1 MTVSA
6 TDLLFYAGALL
17 VLFATPG
24 PVWVALLARAMS
36 GGFAAAWPLAVGVTI
51 GDALWPLVAVY
62 GLTWI
67 VSQFSQ
73 FMMIM
78 HWVAAA
84 TFVIMGTLL
93 IRHADRGISADS
105 RLTKPGRM
113 AGFLTGV
120 AVVIGN
126 PKAILFYMGVLPG
139 FFDLTRVTALDI
151 AAIIALSVAIPHA
164 EPQHVISPAMAIA
177 SLARPVRFR
186 QMGSPAIQLEEG
198 MRSTYEWIRGE
209 MTAARGRR
217 ISA

>member
-1 MTVSA
+1 MTVYF

-51 GDALWPLVAVY
+51 GDALWPLVAIY

-67 VSQFSQ
+67 VAQFSH
-73 FMMIM
+73 FMAVM

-84 TFVIMGTLL
+84 TFVVMGMLL
-93 IRHADRGISADS
+93 IRNAGRGISSDS
-105 RLTKPGRM
+105 RLTKPGLW
-113 AGFLTGV
+113 AGFATGV

-139 FFDLTRVTALDI
+139 FFDLSRVTAPDI
-151 AAIIALSVAIPHA
+151 AAIIALSVAIPLTGNLLLA
-164 EPQHVISPAMAIA
+164 ASIDRARRLLTSPAALRRMNLIA
-177 SLARPVRFR
+177 GGLMIAV
-186 QMGSPAIQLEEG
+186 GAVIALL
-198 MRSTYEWIRGE
+198 
-209 MTAARGRR
+209 
-217 ISA
+217 